1 MVDTIDRRRGPS
13 PKVRQVLE
21 NSADILATTE
31 ACLTEAMYL
40 AGSRFGWTAQHSLWQ
55 TIEAAEIAVLSV
67 DLVLVQRLMRRYRDV
82 PMDFADAALVSE
94 DTRVRIATFDKD
106 FLAYRNDDGSPVP
119 LVDDGLLG
127 WGR

>member
-1 MVDTIDRRRGPS
+1 MAGERSGGREVPAQGTSGLTALDASLMVDTIDRRRGPS

-21 NSADILATTE
+21 NSADILVTTE

-82 PMDFADAALVSE
+82 PMDFADA
-94 DTRVRIATFDKD
+94 T
-106 FLAYRNDDGSPVP
+106 
-119 LVDDGLLG
+119 LVDDELLG